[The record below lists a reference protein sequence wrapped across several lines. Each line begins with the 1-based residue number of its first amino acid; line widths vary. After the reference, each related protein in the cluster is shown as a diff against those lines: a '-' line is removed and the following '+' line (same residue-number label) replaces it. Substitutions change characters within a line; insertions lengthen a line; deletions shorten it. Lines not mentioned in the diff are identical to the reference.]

1 MPVHEVRNKMT
12 GYVTLHDA
20 YFVFSFMIIMILV
33 MLNFVGYVYLKV
45 KSLNKRIE
53 KLESQSRQNAVTEL
67 EEK

>member
-1 MPVHEVRNKMT
+1 MT

-33 MLNFVGYVYLKV
+33 TLNFAGCVYLKV

-53 KLESQSRQNAVTEL
+53 KLESQSRQEG
-67 EEK
+67 EP

>member
-1 MPVHEVRNKMT
+1 MT

-33 MLNFVGYVYLKV
+33 TLNFAGCVYLKV

-53 KLESQSRQNAVTEL
+53 KLESQSKQEDVN
-67 EEK
+67 EK